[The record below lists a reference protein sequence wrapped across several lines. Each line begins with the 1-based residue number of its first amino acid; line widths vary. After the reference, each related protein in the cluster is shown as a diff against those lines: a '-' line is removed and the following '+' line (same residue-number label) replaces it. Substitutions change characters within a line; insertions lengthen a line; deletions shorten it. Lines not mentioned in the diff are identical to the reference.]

1 MATIIVKGVQVDTNK
16 YYMVKTIDHPVP
28 CPVAFSPDGSY
39 FEIANLNPMHASR
52 IESVG
57 SIIGDVGVSNSKRDI
72 LLHCSVKTMA
82 RSIEDLGA
90 YGYNDLL
97 IFRISVLIL
106 CDGKTVRA
114 FEDNF
119 TIPGRVVVGGS
130 NSVYAHL
137 KAELRD
143 VMVEHNMITS
153 ANDDYAMT
161 LDINSGAL
169 DHFIMSVAQ

>member
-1 MATIIVKGVQVDTNK
+1 MAIIIVKGAQVDTNK
-16 YYMVKTIDHPVP
+16 YYMVKTIDHPTP
-28 CPVAFSPDGSY
+28 CPVAFIPDGTY
-39 FEIANLNPMHASR
+39 LEIGSLNPMHASR
-52 IESVG
+52 IESVVG
-57 SIIGDVGVSNSKRDI
+57 FIGDMGVSNSKRDI

-82 RSIEDLGA
+82 RSIEDLGVH
-90 YGYNDLL
+90 GYNDLL

-119 TIPGRVVVGGS
+119 TFPARVVVGGKS
-130 NSVYAHL
+130 SVYSHL

-143 VMVEHNMITS
+143 VMIEHNMITEP
-153 ANDDYAMT
+153 NEDYALT